1 MFSFFTFLAAGGIN
15 PEQIVPGINKTPI
28 SALTDITSGTSS
40 IVGWLI
46 TIFWIVAVGF
56 IIWSAFLY
64 LGAGGDEE
72 RLTKAKA
79 YLKYAIIAA
88 VVATLAIGIQAIVIN
103 LLTGEESSQG
113 GGEMCGVPPMEIFC
127 PAPMHCN
134 RVTNLCES

>member
-1 MFSFFTFLAAGGIN
+1 MFSFFTLLAAENIN
-15 PEQIVPGINKTPI
+15 PEQIVPGIAKTPL
-28 SALTDITSGTSS
+28 SGLTDITGSTSS
-40 IVGWLI
+40 IVGWLLA
-46 TIFWIVAVGF
+46 IFWVAAIGF

-88 VVATLAIGIQAIVIN
+88 VVATLAIGIQAIVTN
-103 LLTGEESSQG
+103 LLTGQESSRG